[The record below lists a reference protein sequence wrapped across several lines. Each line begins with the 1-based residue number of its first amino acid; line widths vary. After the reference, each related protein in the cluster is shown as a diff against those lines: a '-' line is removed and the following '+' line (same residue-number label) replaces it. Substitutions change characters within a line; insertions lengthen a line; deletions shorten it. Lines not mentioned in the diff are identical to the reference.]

1 MTGTPAGFTTPH
13 AIGERVRDDVAH
25 QVLGRN
31 IDHDDILDR
40 EGADDVSPI
49 VAAIPEKPESGHP
62 LTIST
67 TEPGM
72 QISLGTFLDATAIGA
87 AGRTYR
93 PGDGFAM
100 ETWHSPDSPN
110 RPKFPGTVLEPDE
123 ALTATTVSA
132 FPVAEG
138 RVPQPLSC
146 PAPTAVGAG
155 FPPGAGGAQG
165 DSS

>member
-1 MTGTPAGFTTPH
+1 MAGTPAGFTTPH
-13 AIGERVRDDVAH
+13 AIGERVRDGVAH
-25 QVLGRN
+25 LVLGRN
-31 IDHDDILDR
+31 VGHNDVLDR

-49 VAAIPEKPESGHP
+49 VAAIVEGPESGHP

-67 TEPGM
+67 TGPGM
-72 QISLGTFLDATAIGA
+72 QISPGTFLDATVIGA

-100 ETWHSPDSPN
+100 ETRHFPDSPN
-110 RPKFPGTVLEPDE
+110 RPEFPGTGLEPDE
-123 ALTATTVSA
+123 AFTATTASA
-132 FPVAEG
+132 FPVSEG

-155 FPPGAGGAQG
+155 FPHAVGGAQG